1 MTRKNLLK
9 GIYLLFTFSLFFLF
23 FNTDSGFTQEIA
35 QQPDRNS
42 LRVYIDRFWHW
53 EDFIKEELKY
63 LTFVRDTRQA
73 QVYILLTQ
81 QNTSTGGDEFTITY
95 VGQENFSGVNDTL
108 KFVSGQDDT
117 EQVQREKV
125 LKYLK
130 MGLMRYV
137 SRTTIAEGISID
149 HSDTGNGDRPSV
161 ELDDKWNFWVFRIAT
176 DFDLEAEE
184 SYREESLEGYL
195 SANRTT
201 ENWKIR
207 LNYESYYREDLNETE
222 EETYRS
228 YRRSNELNG
237 LIVKSI
243 NDHWSAG
250 LIGKFDSD
258 TRINTKMLLGVGPAI
273 EYNIF
278 PYSRYTRRNLTFRF
292 SVNSNF
298 VKYRHETIFDKTS
311 ENLNYA
317 SLEISGEI
325 IEKWGD
331 ARMSL
336 DGNVYFHDTKVNKF
350 DWDSNIDIR
359 LFKGFS
365 LDINLEISLIH
376 DQLYLAKGDH
386 TVDEILLR
394 RTQLKTNW
402 RTEARIGISYTFGSP
417 FESIVN
423 PRFGN

>member
-1 MTRKNLLK
+1 MIKKINCGILFTILLL
-9 GIYLLFTFSLFFLF
+9 LLFAPDQTFS
-23 FNTDSGFTQEIA
+23 QEKETA
-35 QQPDRNS
+35 AENSS
-42 LRVYIDRFWHW
+42 LRVFLDRFWDW
-53 EDFIKEELKY
+53 EDFIKEEMRF
-63 LTFVRDTRQA
+63 LTYVRDTRQA

-81 QNTSTGGDEFTITY
+81 QHTSTGGDEFTITY

-108 KFVSGQDDT
+108 KFVSNQDDT
-117 EQVQREKV
+117 EQIQRTKV

-137 SRTTIAEGISID
+137 SRTTLAEGISID
-149 HSDTGNGDRPSV
+149 HSDTGSGERPV
-161 ELDDKWNFWVFRIAT
+161 LEMEDKWNFWVFRIAS

-184 SYREESLEGYL
+184 SYKESSLEGYL

-201 ENWKIR
+201 EDWKIR
-207 LNYESYYREDLNETE
+207 LNYESYYREDVNETE

-228 YRRSNELNG
+228 YRRSNEVNG

-250 LIGKFDSD
+250 IISRIDSD
-258 TRINTKMLLGVGPAI
+258 TRVNTKLLLGIGPAI

-278 PYSRYTRRNLTFRF
+278 PYSRYTRQNLTFRF
-292 SVNSNF
+292 SVNSNY
-298 VKYRHETIFDKTS
+298 VKYRQVTIFDKTS

-317 SLEISGEI
+317 SLAISGEI

-336 DGNVYFHDTKVNKF
+336 DGNVYFHDTKVNKLE
-350 DWDSNIDIR
+350 WDSNIDIR

-365 LDINLEISLIH
+365 LDMNLEISLIH

-386 TVDEILLR
+386 TVDEILLKQ
-394 RTQLKTNW
+394 TQLKTNW

-417 FESIVN
+417 FDSIVN
-423 PRFGN
+423 PRFGEH